1 MGLGLARHD
10 GELIAAEEVA
20 LDLGDLAR
28 ALPGS
33 ADAEH
38 AKRLAMARLLS
49 ATEGWK
55 TAAAALDGAF
65 AGPSGGAR
73 LTAGKE
79 R

>member
-1 MGLGLARHD
+1 MARHD

-20 LDLGDLAR
+20 FDLGDLAR

-33 ADAEH
+33 ADAER

-65 AGPSGGAR
+65 AEAPSGAR